1 MNPHNKR
8 LIEEAFRKV
17 RLSGKL
23 ADSSIIKYRNSANKF
38 FAVIGND
45 ISIDIL
51 TTRHFENFILK
62 MKDNNASNSRI
73 ANVISALKRII
84 HELRSNNL
92 TKNHIDLESIIKP
105 KITKK
110 SVNYLTE
117 EEVKKL
123 VGAIENDIEN
133 GIEIRKVRM
142 MSLVTLLLQTGA
154 RIGEALSIN
163 KDDIDWNSN
172 EVAIIGKGDKPRD
185 LFLRKESGYWIKKYL
200 SMRNDDH
207 QALFVALSGKS
218 RWQQT
223 DVGRSFRRYRYL
235 SGIKQKF
242 TLHTL
247 RHTCATQLL
256 LKSFPINAIQEILG
270 HSDLE
275 TTTKYY
281 LGAAK
286 KDRLKKLVLKD
297 EYFDFIPKSKIV
309 N

>member
-1 MNPHNKR
+1 MNPNNKR

-23 ADSSIIKYRNSANKF
+23 ADSSIIKYRDSANKF

-51 TTRHFENFILK
+51 TARHFENFILK

-105 KITKK
+105 KIIKK

-172 EVAIIGKGDKPRD
+172 EVAIIGKGGKPRD
-185 LFLRKESGYWIKKYL
+185 LFLRKESRYWIKKYL
-200 SMRNDDH
+200 SMRNDDNR
-207 QALFVALSGKS
+207 ALFVALSGKS

-223 DVGRSFRRYRYL
+223 DVGRSFRRYRYQ